1 MEWADLQ
8 QALSTAIR
16 SAEIYITSAWFYMQI
31 GIVLAAAGIALAC
44 AGFLR
49 AKFDPASLGMGLPAP
64 LRVLI
69 RVLMKHAG
77 TIIFALITS
86 VARIVLVQTEVL
98 NRGYLLS
105 IATSLAT
112 AWIIIRLATGLIK
125 NQFVVGVVSLTAWA
139 IAALSIIG
147 RLDDIAD
154 ALNSVSIVVGTLRLT
169 PLLIIKATVLLAVA
183 LWLAGVASKFL
194 EVRIARSH
202 DLTPSIQVLLIKLT
216 RVILIVVTI
225 ALVMGSLGIDLS
237 AFALFSGAIGVGV
250 GFGLQKIIANF
261 ISGVILRS
269 FSPAASTT

>member
-16 SAEIYITSAWFYMQI
+16 SAEIYVTSAWFYMQI
-31 GIVLAAAGIALAC
+31 GIVLAASGIALAC

-49 AKFDPASLGMGLPAP
+49 ARFDPASLGMGLPAP

-86 VARIVLVQTEVL
+86 VARIVLVQTEIL

-105 IATSLAT
+105 IAASLAT
-112 AWIIIRLATGLIK
+112 AWIIIRLATGLIR

-154 ALNSVSIVVGTLRLT
+154 ALNSVSIAVGTL
-169 PLLIIKATVLLAVA
+169 
-183 LWLAGVASKFL
+183 
-194 EVRIARSH
+194 
-202 DLTPSIQVLLIKLT
+202 
-216 RVILIVVTI
+216 
-225 ALVMGSLGIDLS
+225 
-237 AFALFSGAIGVGV
+237 
-250 GFGLQKIIANF
+250 
-261 ISGVILRS
+261 
-269 FSPAASTT
+269 